1 MGGVKSQELYSGPPI
16 ELPSL
21 VDVIKEK
28 RQETKES
35 ETKAPK
41 AEQKEPQTSATLD
54 AQRMEYFDDRNEIE
68 ATGGVVITTYPEK
81 TTLRANKAIFNK
93 NTNVIKLYDNVV
105 LNKNGST
112 LKGDYMSIDLNEENI
127 LMNEPIGTVGKMVLR
142 AQEGYAY
149 ANEIQM
155 INGDVQMAKEFELML
170 QTKGFGYYD
179 DTIVQRELSDMGLK
193 KKRSEPLKI
202 KTKEIII
209 EGKRDH
215 DNVTLK
221 KVDIYYKKFKVA
233 SADSIEIMSD
243 KTHSYVESNLP
254 EIGMIRDFGT
264 YIGWGYTTEVP
275 FGGTLK
281 IMPALVYKSGAG
293 IGLVGRYRSQRNM
306 LEAAWGTSSEN
317 LIVQGKYKFNKNLY
331 VDYGRHGYFDEW
343 FYGRRQP
350 GYIAQ
355 LVHDKSY
362 KVADLDATYKQ
373 RFSGGYVTDY
383 GVRESDSTFGTMRL
397 RWQGELSKTLFE
409 KRNPE
414 QDMYLRSYIYT
425 QAGATLY
432 GTGDVVGIVRFG
444 PSLQTRVKNWG
455 SRISYGMAGVHN
467 ESPLMFDKY
476 IYGKQFITIDENI
489 RLGRFLAVGYQG
501 TISILRD
508 NPDRDLLTENKFYVI
523 AGPDDVKVAFSYDA
537 YRERALFDV
546 FFMVGND
553 NSKIKYDKLTARNM
567 DKTGKKT
574 SPFEN
579 FKFYKVKVPE
589 NI

>member
-81 TTLRANKAIFNK
+81 TTLRADKAIFNK

-233 SADSIEIMSD
+233 SADSIEII
-243 KTHSYVESNLP
+243 K
-254 EIGMIRDFGT
+254 
-264 YIGWGYTTEVP
+264 
-275 FGGTLK
+275 K
-281 IMPALVYKSGAG
+281 I
-293 IGLVGRYRSQRNM
+293 
-306 LEAAWGTSSEN
+306 
-317 LIVQGKYKFNKNLY
+317 
-331 VDYGRHGYFDEW
+331 
-343 FYGRRQP
+343 
-350 GYIAQ
+350 
-355 LVHDKSY
+355 
-362 KVADLDATYKQ
+362 
-373 RFSGGYVTDY
+373 VTDNNIVKDVIY
-383 GVRESDSTFGTMRL
+383 QKNVR
-397 RWQGELSKTLFE
+397 
-409 KRNPE
+409 
-414 QDMYLRSYIYT
+414 
-425 QAGATLY
+425 
-432 GTGDVVGIVRFG
+432 
-444 PSLQTRVKNWG
+444 
-455 SRISYGMAGVHN
+455 
-467 ESPLMFDKY
+467 
-476 IYGKQFITIDENI
+476 
-489 RLGRFLAVGYQG
+489 
-501 TISILRD
+501 
-508 NPDRDLLTENKFYVI
+508 
-523 AGPDDVKVAFSYDA
+523 
-537 YRERALFDV
+537 
-546 FFMVGND
+546 
-553 NSKIKYDKLTARNM
+553 
-567 DKTGKKT
+567 
-574 SPFEN
+574 
-579 FKFYKVKVPE
+579 
-589 NI
+589 